1 MDNVL
6 DHVMKKSIEIMIKN
20 AGSDKKINKLKVK
33 HEKKIH
39 FIPIKYRVFGGIIQS
54 MNIQFGNFIE
64 EAIHQILL
72 VNPDNE
78 IIDAYSGKRSNKF
91 RISKKTENL
100 IDLYITDCETHTYTD
115 EEQKQ
120 NYNML
125 LEKIIKN
132 EKDESLETIEFK
144 HDVDVLFKHK
154 KTDITYYVEIKYN
167 DDHDTGKFIDINR
180 KLLKTYAYL
189 VRELKIYDK
198 DKFKPMLFYFTNK
211 RMKGNIYVPENE
223 IYRGTRFFEKYTT
236 VKYEDIEK
244 YMLNISEN
252 DETLKQFNDMY
263 NKVVNESEYKYNESI
278 DITCI
283 KEELEDEE
291 YKINKGENV

>member
-1 MDNVL
+1 MEENVL
-6 DHVMKKSIEIMIKN
+6 DQVMKKSIEIMISN
-20 AGSDKKINKLKVK
+20 AGSDKKVNKLKKK

-72 VNPDNE
+72 VNKNNK
-78 IIDAYSGKRSNKF
+78 IIEEYSGKRSNKF
-91 RISKKTENL
+91 CISKKTERL
-100 IDLYITDCETHTYTD
+100 IDQYITDCETHTYSE
-115 EEQKQ
+115 EEQKI
-120 NYNML
+120 NYDKL
-125 LEKIIKN
+125 LEIIVEN
-132 EKDESLETIEFK
+132 EKDETLETINFQ
-144 HDVDVLFKHK
+144 HDVDVLFKDN
-154 KTDITYYVEIKYN
+154 TSGITYYVEIKYN

-211 RMKGNIYVPENE
+211 RMKGNIYIPENE
-223 IYRGTRFFEKYTT
+223 IYRGSRFFDKYTT
-236 VKYEDIEK
+236 IKYSDLED

-252 DETLKQFNDMY
+252 EETIKQFNDMY
-263 NKVVNESEYKYNESI
+263 DKVVNENVYKYNENI
-278 DITCI
+278 DITCV
-283 KEELEDEE
+283 KEDGEE
-291 YKINKGENV
+291 YRYDS